1 MLIRA
6 QHRERAGF
14 TLIEMLAVMMILA
27 ILGAF
32 LIRSG
37 QSGVQAIEV
46 RRTET
51 FMQEIGGL
59 VDEYNN
65 EFSAYPPSTF
75 SSDLEHKPSRTNEGI
90 ESLVITL
97 WRHGAEWQARE
108 ISEENLGN
116 IDEDSTRKSVT
127 TFSSPSAFEL
137 MDTWENPIAYIH
149 RRDYDKECVY
159 LTFDPVGNEVES
171 RVKGLISSKTG
182 DPYRKMSYQLI
193 SAGPDGEFGTADD
206 LANFEIER

>member
-1 MLIRA
+1 MQTRPSQA
-6 QHRERAGF
+6 ANAGF
-14 TLIEMLAVMMILA
+14 TLIEILAVMMILA
-27 ILGAF
+27 ILGVF

-37 QSGVQAIEV
+37 AGAVSSVDI

-51 FMQEIGGL
+51 FLQEIGGL
-59 VDEYNN
+59 VDDYNN

-75 SSDLEHKPSRTNEGI
+75 ASDLEHKPSKTNEGI

-97 WRHGAEWQARE
+97 WRDGAEWQARE
-108 ISEENLGN
+108 ISEEYLGN
-116 IDEDSTRKSVT
+116 IDGDSTRKSVT

-137 MDTWENPIAYIH
+137 LDVWGNPIAYIH
-149 RRDYDKECVY
+149 RRDYDKEFTY
-159 LTFDPVGNEVES
+159 LTLDPESNDVES

-182 DPYRKMSYQLI
+182 DPYRRMSYQLI
-193 SAGPDGEFGTADD
+193 SAGPDGEFDTDDD